1 MKLHPITEETHLI
14 DLFNPMRYEK
24 VPFRAGAL
32 PVWAFRQLQASP
44 ELLKALKRV
53 AAGFP
58 KEYSVDR
65 SYQVEISGKAIEQIY
80 TLLNE
85 FNKAEY
91 AQEKA
96 RKPHRLAADK

>member
-1 MKLHPITEETHLI
+1 MKLHAITEDTHLI
-14 DLFNPMRYEK
+14 DLWNTMRLEK
-24 VPFRAGAL
+24 IPFKAGAL
-32 PVWAFRQLQASP
+32 PVWAFRQLAAAP
-44 ELLKALKRV
+44 ELLRSLKRV

-80 TLLNE
+80 DLLNE

-91 AQEKA
+91 IQEKA
-96 RKPHRLAADK
+96 RKPHRLAAK

>member
-1 MKLHPITEETHLI
+1 MKLHPITEDTHLI
-14 DLFNPMRYEK
+14 DLWNTMRLEK
-24 VPFRAGAL
+24 IPFKAGAL
-32 PVWAFRQLQASP
+32 PIWAFRQLAAAP
-44 ELLKALKRV
+44 DLLRSLKRV

-80 TLLNE
+80 DLLNE

-91 AQEKA
+91 IQEKA
-96 RKPHRLAADK
+96 RKPHRLAAK